1 MRSAAFQCGIG
12 AHTTR
17 SAAKMLIEGLLCI
30 VSLSPVRG
38 PGPRAARL
46 GAIADTLGRR
56 ARIAVLI
63 ARDHEDAALSI
74 KTLAER
80 NATGSI
86 QAWELPIEDHT
97 PRFNQFRAHVYGLRR
112 ALEARHSW
120 FFLDERPHVS
130 GGGEPGLLL
139 NGLSRTEP
147 VYAGLR
153 FWGPCCGLFNSAAA
167 GYAVNRPAVELLV
180 NRWREIDAGAT
191 DEKCDPSSKKAQIAL
206 CLKRFDVVAIDTREA
221 SGAERFHVY
230 GPVRL
235 ATGAIDDWLVNK
247 KRTLIRQK
255 RSPPTRP
262 RSPQMLY
269 RFITSPRR
277 SIGSSTDSSAA
288 APRSTPRRSHRSG
301 REDEKNWRLFAPLA
315 RPQRAR
321 RGRDHR
327 TIAAASRLRGAAVRY
342 SVETRFF

>member
-1 MRSAAFQCGIG
+1 
-12 AHTTR
+12 
-17 SAAKMLIEGLLCI
+17 MLIEGLLCI

-38 PGPRAARL
+38 PGPRATRL

-56 ARIAVLI
+56 SRIAVLI
-63 ARDHEDAALSI
+63 ARDHEDAALSLQ
-74 KTLAER
+74 TLAER

-112 ALEARHSW
+112 ALEERHSW
-120 FFLDERPHVS
+120 FFWMNDHTFVIAENLACYLS
-130 GGGEPGLLL
+130 
-139 NGLSRTEP
+139 GLSRTEP

-153 FWGPCCGLFNSAAA
+153 LWGPCCGLFNSAAA
-167 GYAVNRPAVELLV
+167 GYAVNRAAVELFV
-180 NRWREIDAGAT
+180 KRWREIDAGET

-247 KRTLIRQK
+247 KKNIDPPEPFAADASAVSSDVVSFHYVAEKEHRLLDRLLRGDIAIDAATLAPIWPRG
-255 RSPPTRP
+255 REELGGYSHPWPGPRNGRAAEEVVGLLRRLRVCDGP
-262 RSPQMLY
+262 RS
-269 RFITSPRR
+269 
-277 SIGSSTDSSAA
+277 
-288 APRSTPRRSHRSG
+288 
-301 REDEKNWRLFAPLA
+301 
-315 RPQRAR
+315 
-321 RGRDHR
+321 
-327 TIAAASRLRGAAVRY
+327 V
-342 SVETRFF
+342 TRQ

>member
-1 MRSAAFQCGIG
+1 
-12 AHTTR
+12 
-17 SAAKMLIEGLLCI
+17 MLIEGLLCI

-38 PGPRAARL
+38 PGPRATRL

-56 ARIAVLI
+56 SRIAVLI

-74 KTLAER
+74 KTLAAR

-112 ALEARHSW
+112 ALEERHRW
-120 FFLDERPHVS
+120 FFWMNDHTFVIAENLACYLS
-130 GGGEPGLLL
+130 
-139 NGLSRTEP
+139 GLSRTEP

-153 FWGPCCGLFNSAAA
+153 LWGPCCGLFNSAAA
-167 GYAVNRPAVELLV
+167 GYAINRAAVELLV
-180 NRWREIDAGAT
+180 RRWREIDAGET

-206 CLKRFDVVAIDTREA
+206 CLKKLGDVLPIDTREA

-247 KRTLIRQK
+247 KKNIDPPEPFAADASAVSSDVISFHYVAEKEHRLLDRIIRGDASIDAATLAPIW
-255 RSPPTRP
+255 P
-262 RSPQMLY
+262 RGREELGGYSHPFPG
-269 RFITSPRR
+269 RNGR
-277 SIGSSTDSSAA
+277 AA
-288 APRSTPRRSHRSG
+288 AEVVTLLR
-301 REDEKNWRLFAPLA
+301 
-315 RPQRAR
+315 
-321 RGRDHR
+321 
-327 TIAAASRLRGAAVRY
+327 RLRVCDAR
-342 SVETRFF
+342 SVIR

>member
-1 MRSAAFQCGIG
+1 
-12 AHTTR
+12 
-17 SAAKMLIEGLLCI
+17 MLIEGLLCI

-38 PGPRAARL
+38 PGPRATRL

-120 FFLDERPHVS
+120 FFWMNDHTFVIAENLACYLS
-130 GGGEPGLLL
+130 
-139 NGLSRTEP
+139 GLSQSEP

-153 FWGPCCGLFNSAAA
+153 LWGPCCGLFNSAAA
-167 GYAVNRPAVELLV
+167 GYAVNRAAVELLV
-180 NRWREIDAGAT
+180 KRWREIDAGAT

-247 KRTLIRQK
+247 KKNID
-255 RSPPTRP
+255 PPEPFAADASAVSSDVISFHYVAEKEHRLLDRLLRGDAAIDAAALAPIWP
-262 RSPQMLY
+262 RGREELGGYSHPWPGRNGRAAEEIIALL
-269 RFITSPRR
+269 RR
-277 SIGSSTDSSAA
+277 LRVCE
-288 APRSTPRRSHRSG
+288 APRS
-301 REDEKNWRLFAPLA
+301 
-315 RPQRAR
+315 
-321 RGRDHR
+321 
-327 TIAAASRLRGAAVRY
+327 V
-342 SVETRFF
+342 TR

>member
-1 MRSAAFQCGIG
+1 
-12 AHTTR
+12 
-17 SAAKMLIEGLLCI
+17 MLIEGLLCI

-38 PGPRAARL
+38 PGPRATRL

-63 ARDHEDAALSI
+63 ARDHEDAALSLQ
-74 KTLAER
+74 TLAAR

-112 ALEARHSW
+112 ALGERHRW
-120 FFLDERPHVS
+120 FFWMNDHTFVIAENLACYLS
-130 GGGEPGLLL
+130 
-139 NGLSRTEP
+139 GLSRTEP

-153 FWGPCCGLFNSAAA
+153 LWGPCCGLFNSAAA
-167 GYAVNRPAVELLV
+167 GYAVNRAAVELLV
-180 NRWREIDAGAT
+180 NQWNGGPS

-235 ATGAIDDWLVNK
+235 ATGAIDDWLVK
-247 KRTLIRQK
+247 KKKNIDPPEPFAADASAVSSDPISFHYVAEKEHRLLDRILRGGASIEAATLAPIW
-255 RSPPTRP
+255 P
-262 RSPQMLY
+262 RGREELGGYSHPWPG
-269 RFITSPRR
+269 PRNAR
-277 SIGSSTDSSAA
+277 AA
-288 APRSTPRRSHRSG
+288 AEVVKLLRRLRVCEAPRS
-301 REDEKNWRLFAPLA
+301 
-315 RPQRAR
+315 
-321 RGRDHR
+321 
-327 TIAAASRLRGAAVRY
+327 V
-342 SVETRFF
+342 TR

>member
-1 MRSAAFQCGIG
+1 
-12 AHTTR
+12 
-17 SAAKMLIEGLLCI
+17 MLIEGLLCI

-38 PGPRAARL
+38 PGPRATRL

-56 ARIAVLI
+56 SRIAVLL

-86 QAWELPIEDHT
+86 QAWELPAADHT

-112 ALEARHSW
+112 ALEERRSW
-120 FFLDERPHVS
+120 FFWMNDHTFVIAENLACYI
-130 GGGEPGLLL
+130 
-139 NGLSRTEP
+139 NGLSRSEP

-153 FWGPCCGLFNSAAA
+153 LWGPCCGLFNSAAA
-167 GYAVNRPAVELLV
+167 GYAVNRAAVKLLV
-180 NRWREIDAGAT
+180 DQWRSGPS

-247 KRTLIRQK
+247 KKNIDPPEPFAADASAVSSDVVSFHYVAEKEHRLLDRIIRGDASIDAATLAPIW
-255 RSPPTRP
+255 P
-262 RSPQMLY
+262 RGREELGGYSLPWPGKNGRAAADVVSLL
-269 RFITSPRR
+269 RR
-277 SIGSSTDSSAA
+277 LRVCE
-288 APRSTPRRSHRSG
+288 APRS
-301 REDEKNWRLFAPLA
+301 
-315 RPQRAR
+315 
-321 RGRDHR
+321 
-327 TIAAASRLRGAAVRY
+327 V
-342 SVETRFF
+342 TR